1 MLNIRERVGATR
13 TYWQW
18 VRTAVQFPSMLNERD
33 LLSLTPAVVYKWCRS
48 EKAVG
53 KTLTLSGPKAWTT
66 QEVRAAGGYDTLVHP
81 RS

>member
-1 MLNIRERVGATR
+1 
-13 TYWQW
+13 
-18 VRTAVQFPSMLNERD
+18 MLNERD

-53 KTLTLSGPKAWTT
+53 KTLTLGGPKAWTT